1 MVEKTEMMVIIIMVM
16 DEALIEKWKMDINE
30 ITFQITK
37 VIDIDRISIEL

>member
-1 MVEKTEMMVIIIMVM
+1 MMVIIIMVM